1 MGKWKNNEPG
11 QGGEVPGQSPKNANR
26 KPVSG
31 QSQTRAENSHCNN
44 GLRLGDAAVTS
55 GVGNNWNGSGKCVLG
70 EQNREGQRESVHHE
84 ELSLDDI
91 ANKSTVSRIV
101 VVSNLYF
108 FLPTLDSMHEL
119 FGHGSLTISLAF
131 IDKRAYY

>member
-1 MGKWKNNEPG
+1 VGKWKNNEPG

-31 QSQTRAENSHCNN
+31 QSQTRAENSHCKN

-55 GVGNNWNGSGKCVLG
+55 GVGNNWGSGKCVLG
-70 EQNREGQRESVHHE
+70 ERESVHHE
-84 ELSLDDI
+84 ELSLDNI

-101 VVSNLYF
+101 VVSSLYF
-108 FLPTLDSMHEL
+108 FCPLWTACMSCLGM
-119 FGHGSLTISLAF
+119 AV
-131 IDKRAYY
+131 